1 MIHVVYEKSLTCTS
15 CKSEP
20 CSPVGL
26 ECLWPLDSRLYYIA
40 LNYYVSVC
48 FGSSA
53 QPQQLVR
60 YHPYPQVGRLGT
72 QLYVLSTY
80 RKHKSGDTIITSLQQ
95 LCPSLWNFISFGDQL
110 IIAGM
115 MPQKMML
122 FPTVND
128 SILKFVGQLT

>member
-1 MIHVVYEKSLTCTS
+1 MHELQVGTLFTS
-15 CKSEP
+15 RSRMSMAP
-20 CSPVGL
+20 
-26 ECLWPLDSRLYYIA
+26 RLYYIA
-40 LNYYVSVC
+40 LDYYVSVC

-53 QPQQLVR
+53 QPQQLVW

-80 RKHKSGDTIITSLQQ
+80 RKHKSDDTIITSLQQ
-95 LCPSLWNFISFGDQL
+95 LCPGLWNFISFGDQL